1 MVTFKACL
9 VGAACYKVVTKATD
23 DFRASP
29 TEGYTVA
36 FINSSFNF
44 QAGFQAGFSPGVPSF
59 GAGQRAGAA
68 QGVNPRQVQALLQSL
83 MSAIQQLAGGYQGFG
98 GHQGG
103 LPGGFPQPFGQGG
116 GFPTFPQP
124 QFPGQQNP
132 FQFYPSPGTPQFGY
146 PQQQYPGFPPQ
157 QFPGFPQQ
165 QYPGFPQQQFPGGPG
180 TPGNP
185 VSTGPGVNNNLDF
198 TKLSKDERTNLSG
211 LNDKGRAAL
220 HLWGIQVTSAGK
232 NDGGIYFNVLN
243 NPENFQPA
251 EVALVKEMYNQE
263 MAMFGGVTGKLL
275 DQHFFGVYK
284 QQTGKDISGRYGNT
298 PVQFAQ
304 GPVNMDNRLTG
315 NNGLSGFDN
324 TVIRLWGHDSLDNG
338 AMDGSVTEFT
348 LNSQFALDKTNGTK
362 GSVGRGG
369 VEALLAADLADGVRD
384 GNALESSF
392 IDSLDRIYHGGPGAS
407 VNTTM
412 ARAGLNQTG
421 VNNIIAQ
428 WKENPPPGI
437 PPGVDITNI
446 QNIGKCPVLGQSVAG
461 MQPGLGGIGFG

>member
-1 MVTFKACL
+1 M
-9 VGAACYKVVTKATD
+9 
-23 DFRASP
+23 AS
-29 TEGYTVA
+29 
-36 FINSSFNF
+36 INSSFSF
-44 QAGFQAGFSPGVPSF
+44 QGAFQAGFSPGVPSF
-59 GAGQRAGAA
+59 AAGRPAA
-68 QGVNPRQVQALLQSL
+68 PAGVNPQQIQRLMFQL
-83 MSAIQQLAGGYQGFG
+83 MSAIQQLAGGYQSFG
-98 GHQGG
+98 GQ
-103 LPGGFPQPFGQGG
+103 PGGMPGGMPFGGGG

-124 QFPGQQNP
+124 QFPGQNP
-132 FQFYPSPGTPQFGY
+132 FQFYPSPGTPPFGY
-146 PQQQYPGFPPQ
+146 QPQPQPYPGPQQ
-157 QFPGFPQQ
+157 
-165 QYPGFPQQQFPGGPG
+165 PGGPG

-198 TKLSKDERTNLSG
+198 TKLNKAERTNLSG

-232 NDGGIYFNVLN
+232 NNGGIYFNVLN

-251 EVALVKEMYNQE
+251 EVELVREMYNQE

-284 QQTGKDISGRYGNT
+284 QQTGKDISGRYANA
-298 PVQFAQ
+298 PMEFAQ

-315 NNGLSGFDN
+315 NNGLSSMDN

-348 LNSQFALDKTNGTK
+348 LNSQFALDKTDGTK
-362 GSVGRGG
+362 GSIGRGG

-384 GNALESSF
+384 GSSLESSF

-407 VNTTM
+407 QQRTM
-412 ARAGLNQTG
+412 QRAGLNQQG
-421 VNNIIAQ
+421 VNNIIQQ
-428 WKENPPPGI
+428 WSQNPPPGI
-437 PPGVDITNI
+437 PPGVDITNV